1 MDLNTFSLLFR
12 KFKTSRA
19 NNSRILRIEN
29 TKSSGYSFY
38 MNANIQ
44 GDFQVSYL
52 TLIIVS
58 FDVSYFQGLR
68 EIYHRLIYNDK
79 KSSFEELLKTDSS
92 VSIHD
97 INLRALVIKMYIMFH
112 GISSTIMNKI
122 FILRHTSII
131 LGNGYILIFQ
141 KLELLIMVLKVL
153 DILGLRFGTIL
164 QHI

>member
-1 MDLNTFSLLFR
+1 
-12 KFKTSRA
+12 
-19 NNSRILRIEN
+19 
-29 TKSSGYSFY
+29 

-97 INLRALVIKMYIMFH
+97 INLRALVIKMYKMFH

>member
-1 MDLNTFSLLFR
+1 
-12 KFKTSRA
+12 
-19 NNSRILRIEN
+19 
-29 TKSSGYSFY
+29 

-79 KSSFEELLKTDSS
+79 KSSFEELLKTNSS

-97 INLRALVIKMYIMFH
+97 INRRALVIKMYIMFH

>member
-1 MDLNTFSLLFR
+1 
-12 KFKTSRA
+12 
-19 NNSRILRIEN
+19 
-29 TKSSGYSFY
+29 

-44 GDFQVSYL
+44 GGFQVSYL

>member
-1 MDLNTFSLLFR
+1 
-12 KFKTSRA
+12 
-19 NNSRILRIEN
+19 
-29 TKSSGYSFY
+29 

-141 KLELLIMVLKVL
+141 NLELLIMVLKVL

>member
-1 MDLNTFSLLFR
+1 
-12 KFKTSRA
+12 
-19 NNSRILRIEN
+19 
-29 TKSSGYSFY
+29 

-97 INLRALVIKMYIMFH
+97 INLRALVIKMYIMIH

>member
-1 MDLNTFSLLFR
+1 
-12 KFKTSRA
+12 
-19 NNSRILRIEN
+19 
-29 TKSSGYSFY
+29 

-122 FILRHTSII
+122 FILRHASII

-141 KLELLIMVLKVL
+141 NLELLIMVLKVL